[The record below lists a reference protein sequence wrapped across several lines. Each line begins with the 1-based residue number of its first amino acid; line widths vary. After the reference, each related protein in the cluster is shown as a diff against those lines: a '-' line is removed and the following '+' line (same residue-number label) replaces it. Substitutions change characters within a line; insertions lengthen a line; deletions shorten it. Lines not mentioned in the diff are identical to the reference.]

1 MYKLYKYIEKFTDAI
16 DAIDAT
22 SSLEAP
28 YTDLLSSTDA
38 PSTLSTPSTLSA
50 PSASNAPGCVCV
62 DTKSEFTKRLIR
74 TLVVLASFTIACYRV
89 YMFNMDKANPENPIY
104 IFMVILVSL
113 ICSPCYLL
121 YGIIMTLIH
130 RYDLFSK

>member
-1 MYKLYKYIEKFTDAI
+1 MYKLYNYIEKFTDAI
-16 DAIDAT
+16 EAT
-22 SSLEAP
+22 TSLEAP
-28 YTDLLSSTDA
+28 YTDLLSPA
-38 PSTLSTPSTLSA
+38 P
-50 PSASNAPGCVCV
+50 SNAPGCVCV